1 MQNVLSLSWE
11 REREREVEE
20 KVGSLFHFQ
29 QIFEGVCVNDTN
41 ERGCQM
47 CHK

>member
-1 MQNVLSLSWE
+1 MYSLFHG
-11 REREREVEE
+11 REGEREVED

-29 QIFEGVCVNDTN
+29 QFFEGVCANDTN